1 MGLSYVEYPT
11 SRSSHPHRPARTGTN
26 NHQFLAN
33 CNTESAR
40 RGGYNVLVE
49 ELYPKQL
56 GFQGL
61 VQDTH
66 AAYFQKDIIIYG
78 CCFPGLDMVIISSAR
93 NVNFYVRI
101 PSTNQQTQL
110 CGWLCTFKR
119 ASKDDLLTAY
129 GHGGHMER
137 A

>member
-11 SRSSHPHRPARTGTN
+11 SRSSYPHRPARTGTH

-33 CNTESAR
+33 RNTESAR
-40 RGGYNVLVE
+40 RGGYHVLVE

-66 AAYFQKDIIIYG
+66 AA
-78 CCFPGLDMVIISSAR
+78 
-93 NVNFYVRI
+93 
-101 PSTNQQTQL
+101 
-110 CGWLCTFKR
+110 
-119 ASKDDLLTAY
+119 
-129 GHGGHMER
+129 
-137 A
+137 